1 MSTYN
6 AQVKQFNESLA
17 RFNEEKNEFQLLKQ
31 KLETEKQEAEK
42 RQAEL
47 EETKAELERQKTEA
61 EKSRLENDKKHLESL
76 AEFQEKSAALDRQT
90 TELKERELDLESR
103 ENALNAARR
112 EFNSRRYAAGYAAPA
127 DQFYTSPAPYTAA
140 AAGYAEGGRNGPL
153 SQTPV
158 QSAPFA
164 EKQEQRI
171 DFGDLHE
178 RARTDGIQI
187 KTAGSMGGK
196 PKAAGDNFAPV
207 FNKGLTLFKA
217 ALIAFC
223 IVIAESLAVFF
234 RKGQNRRFGALSR
247 NRLRRGISGFSRVYD
262 HVCLRLSPP
271 GPQEQ
276 ASRLYPQRL
285 YPICHRRHRG
295 NDDRRISQGR
305 SQAARGAAQ
314 VCASARRLPSQPRF
328 LCGILL
334 FIFSKFEKLCRRKR
348 INVLSIIKSPCAS
361 RLQESFLFVC
371 SNFL

>member
-1 MSTYN
+1 MTQKNTLAAQQFDFADRLSTYN

-234 RKGQNRRFGALSR
+234 VKDKIGV
-247 NRLRRGISGFSRVYD
+247 SG
-262 HVCLRLSPP
+262 
-271 GPQEQ
+271 
-276 ASRLYPQRL
+276 LYPA
-285 YPICHRRHRG
+285 IGC
-295 NDDRRISQGR
+295 
-305 SQAARGAAQ
+305 GAGFLAFL
-314 VCASARRLPSQPRF
+314 VCTIMYACGYRPQARRSKHPAY
-328 LCGILL
+328 IL
-334 FIFSKFEKLCRRKR
+334 
-348 INVLSIIKSPCAS
+348 NASI
-361 RLQESFLFVC
+361 LFVIAVIAVTMIAVYLKVDLKQPAELLKYVLLPVAYLLNLVFFAVFYYLF
-371 SNFL
+371 SLNSKNSAAGNE